1 MELKDSEGWVKKF
14 FSMLA
19 PSDIVGFL
27 SAAIGVAASIY
38 ATVKSLEIAIISIIV
53 SQVLLLFGWV
63 YILRH
68 RYHNKI
74 VLSQKDQE
82 IQKLKDSIQ
91 KKDTDYE
98 KRYSQLDKDRDHFV
112 KQLYA
117 ISFAVKSN
125 NIHSNDILVK
135 IPQEAE
141 EQYALLEKMEEIQ
154 EGTPQS
160 EELIKSLQEEAERSA
175 RKYAQQLFEVF
186 NRYCRD
192 ATDEA
197 LKLQNAYLE
206 LRRIQSQVSITIKLL
221 DKPFHQGKDNPDD
234 AIVYT
239 AFRDNSVYNEH
250 EREIGEIKYTISGN
264 TAFVT
269 CLRKDYFRI
278 NNVSSKNESYSNE
291 HRNFDEFYNCSI
303 AVPIKLKRA
312 DGSEK
317 FFGFLCCDCKNEDSQ
332 ISEVLDKCA
341 AQFLYAFAQNM
352 ATFLETLDANWIDR
366 YQDFENVSNGIL
378 EMLIKK
384 IFKKK

>member
-1 MELKDSEGWVKKF
+1 MQQNESEGWLKKF
-14 FSMLA
+14 ISMLG

-27 SAAIGVAASIY
+27 STFIGVAATVY
-38 ATVKSLEIAIISIIV
+38 ATVKSPEIIVVSIVV
-53 SQVLLLFGWV
+53 SQVLLIVGWI
-63 YILRH
+63 YILYQGY
-68 RYHNKI
+68 RYKT
-74 VLSQKDQE
+74 VLSHKNRDIE
-82 IQKLKDSIQ
+82 TLKNVMHE
-91 KKDTDYE
+91 KDTSYE
-98 KRYSQLDKDRDHFV
+98 KKCIQLEKDREHFV

-135 IPQEAE
+135 IPEEAE

-154 EGTPQS
+154 KGTPQS
-160 EELIKSLQEEAERSA
+160 EELVSSLQEEAVRSA
-175 RKYAQQLFEVF
+175 QKYAQQLFEIF

-206 LRRIQSQVSITIKLL
+206 LRRISARVSITIKLL

-234 AIVYT
+234 SIVYT
-239 AFRDNSVYNEH
+239 AFRDNAVYNEH
-250 EREIGEIKYTISGN
+250 EREIGQTKYTISGN

-269 CLRKDYFRI
+269 CLRKESFRI
-278 NNVSSKNESYSNE
+278 NNVSAKDESYSNE

-303 AVPIKLKRA
+303 VVPIKLKRA
-312 DGSEK
+312 DGGEK
-317 FFGFLCCDCKNEDSQ
+317 LFGFFCCDCKNDNPQVTEAM
-332 ISEVLDKCA
+332 DKCA
-341 AQFLYAFAQNM
+341 AQYLYAFAQNM

-366 YQDFENVSNGIL
+366 YQDFENVSGGIL

-384 IFKKK
+384 IFKP